1 MSGTESW
8 DHKSSNFG
16 TLDLYFRQ
24 VLWLEPDGFLLV
36 KQYNKSANDKHGIN
50 SMSFDITKIVQAKLL
65 LMITLNRKIN
75 HICLSKNKSTTERSL
90 WTDIFVRNENN
101 PSCII
106 RDGRVC
112 LYLFFVH
119 RSLTTLHSF
128 CQWLKKLF
136 LFILKLSFVF
146 LIFCCFYLNNCL
158 DILFSSRWMIVL

>member
-36 KQYNKSANDKHGIN
+36 KQ
-50 SMSFDITKIVQAKLL
+50 IVQAKLL

-119 RSLTTLHSF
+119 PSLTTLHSF

-158 DILFSSRWMIVL
+158 DILFSSRLMIV